1 MEGFRTIYRYSDKL
15 DSYVIKRITIQFLQ
29 DQTKNA
35 KGNLI
40 TFRPSKIAQDLSIYS
55 RKDIRAKTVM
65 IRGFL
70 DELVRRGYIAVIKRS
85 ARGKVYGLYRTGKL
99 WDLLER
105 YETDKILEI
114 LESEKLQ

>member
-1 MEGFRTIYRYSDKL
+1 MENFRTLYKYSEKL
-15 DSYVIKRITIQFLQ
+15 DSYFIKRITVQFLQ
-29 DQTKNA
+29 DQARNA

-40 TFRPSKIAQDLSIYS
+40 TFRPSKIAQDLSIYG
-55 RKDIRAKTVM
+55 RRDLRAKTVM

-70 DELVRRGYIAVIKRS
+70 DELVHRGYITVIKRS
-85 ARGKVYGLYRTGKL
+85 ARGKVYGLYRNGKL